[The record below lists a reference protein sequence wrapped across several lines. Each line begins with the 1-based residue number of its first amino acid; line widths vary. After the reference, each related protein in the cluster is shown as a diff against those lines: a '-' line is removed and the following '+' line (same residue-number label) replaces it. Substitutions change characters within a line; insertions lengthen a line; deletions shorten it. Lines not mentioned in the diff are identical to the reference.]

1 MSKITSYQNNRPI
14 YDKQAA
20 LDYLEVIKNF
30 LLEYLEKANANAFV
44 VGISGGID
52 SALVY
57 AIAKNIRPSQTFGIV
72 MPVGKMLQEDLGH
85 IAKLEETFDDKFE
98 VVDLSETFNSI
109 YNAVNVSNPL
119 AIANI
124 KPRLRMTTLYAKAQD
139 KNALVL
145 GTDNLD
151 ETYIGYFTKYGD
163 GGVDLLPISRL
174 TKGEVRFLASL
185 LNVPNEIINKA
196 PSAGLWEN
204 QTDESE
210 LGFSYQQLD
219 FYLDNLDNKELIS
232 KVLSKDTVDKIQH
245 KHAISQHKRDAIYK
259 PSEIK

>member
-1 MSKITSYQNNRPI
+1 MSKITRYENNKPV

-20 LDYLEVIKNF
+20 LEYLEVIKDF
-30 LLEYLEKANANAFV
+30 LRDYMSKAKAEGFV

-57 AIAKNIRPSQTFGIV
+57 AIAKNVMPERTFGIV
-72 MPVGKMLQEDLGH
+72 MPIGEMLQSDLDH
-85 IAKLEETFDDKFE
+85 ISKLEQTFFDKFE
-98 VVDLSETFNSI
+98 TVDLSNTFNAI
-109 YNAVNVSNPL
+109 YEAVNASNSL

-174 TKGEVRFLASL
+174 TKGEVRFLAGL
-185 LNVPNEIINKA
+185 LNVPQEIITKA

-204 QTDESE
+204 QTDEAE
-210 LGFSYQQLD
+210 LGFSYAQLD
-219 FYLDNLDNKELIS
+219 FYLDNLENKELIS
-232 KVLSKDTVDKIQH
+232 KVLSQDTIDKIEH
-245 KHAISQHKRDAIYK
+245 KHKISQHKRDAIYK

>member
-1 MSKITSYQNNRPI
+1 MSKITRYENNKPV

-20 LDYLEVIKNF
+20 LEYLEVIKDF
-30 LLEYLEKANANAFV
+30 LRDYMSKAKAEGFV

-57 AIAKNIRPSQTFGIV
+57 AIAKNVMPDRTFGIV
-72 MPVGKMLQEDLGH
+72 MPIGEMLQSDLDH
-85 IAKLEETFDDKFE
+85 ISKLEQTFFDKFE
-98 VVDLSETFNSI
+98 TVDLSSTFNAI
-109 YNAVNVSNPL
+109 YEAVDASNPL

-174 TKGEVRFLASL
+174 TKGEVRFLAGL
-185 LNVPNEIINKA
+185 LNVPQEIITKA

-204 QTDESE
+204 QTDEAE
-210 LGFSYQQLD
+210 LGFSYAQLD
-219 FYLDNLDNKELIS
+219 FYLDNLENKELIS
-232 KVLSKDTVDKIQH
+232 KVLSQDTIDKIEH
-245 KHAISQHKRDAIYK
+245 KHKISQHKRDAIYK

>member
-1 MSKITSYQNNRPI
+1 MSKITRYENNKPV

-20 LDYLEVIKNF
+20 LEYLEVIKDF
-30 LLEYLEKANANAFV
+30 LRDYMSKAKAEGFV

-57 AIAKNIRPSQTFGIV
+57 AIAKNVMPERTFGIV
-72 MPVGKMLQEDLGH
+72 MPIGEMLQSDLEH
-85 IAKLEETFDDKFE
+85 ISKLEQTFFDKFE
-98 VVDLSETFNSI
+98 TVDLSSTFNAI
-109 YNAVNVSNPL
+109 YEAVNASNPL

-174 TKGEVRFLASL
+174 TKGEVHFLAGL
-185 LNVPNEIINKA
+185 LNVPQEIITKA

-204 QTDESE
+204 QTDEAE
-210 LGFSYQQLD
+210 LGFSYAQLD
-219 FYLDNLDNKELIS
+219 FYLDNLENKELIS
-232 KVLSKDTVDKIQH
+232 KVLSQDTIDKIEH
-245 KHAISQHKRDAIYK
+245 KHKISQHKRDAIYK

>member
-1 MSKITSYQNNRPI
+1 MSKITRYENNKPI

-20 LDYLEVIKNF
+20 LDYLEVIKSF
-30 LLEYLEKANANAFV
+30 LIEYMSKAKAEGFV

-57 AIAKNIRPSQTFGIV
+57 AIAKNIMPERTFGVV
-72 MPVGKMLQEDLGH
+72 MPVGKMLQSDLDH
-85 IAKLEETFDDKFE
+85 IDKLEQTFFDKFQT
-98 VVDLSETFNSI
+98 VDLSETFNSI
-109 YNAVNVSNPL
+109 YQAVNVQNPL

-124 KPRLRMTTLYAKAQD
+124 KPRLRMTTLYAIAQD

-151 ETYIGYFTKYGD
+151 ETFIGYFTKYGD

-185 LNVPNEIINKA
+185 LNVPEEIINKA

-210 LGFSYQQLD
+210 LGFSYAQLD
-219 FYLDNLDNKELIS
+219 FYLDNIENKELIS
-232 KVLSKDTVDKIQH
+232 KVLSKETIDKIEH
-245 KHAISQHKRDAIYK
+245 KHRISQHKRDSIYK

>member
-1 MSKITSYQNNRPI
+1 MSKITRYENNKPV

-20 LDYLEVIKNF
+20 LEYLEVIKDF
-30 LLEYLEKANANAFV
+30 LRDYMSKAKAEGFV

-57 AIAKNIRPSQTFGIV
+57 AIAKNVMPERTFGIV
-72 MPVGKMLQEDLGH
+72 MPIGEMLQSDLDH
-85 IAKLEETFDDKFE
+85 ISKLEQTFFDKFE
-98 VVDLSETFNSI
+98 TVDLSNTFNAI
-109 YNAVNVSNPL
+109 YEAVDASNPL

-124 KPRLRMTTLYAKAQD
+124 KPRLRMTALYAKAQD

-174 TKGEVRFLASL
+174 TKGEVRFLAGL
-185 LNVPNEIINKA
+185 LNVPQEIITKA

-204 QTDESE
+204 QTDEAE
-210 LGFSYQQLD
+210 LGFSYAQLD
-219 FYLDNLDNKELIS
+219 FYLDNLENKELIS
-232 KVLSKDTVDKIQH
+232 KVLSQDTIDKIEH
-245 KHAISQHKRDAIYK
+245 KHKISQHKRDAIYK

>member
-1 MSKITSYQNNRPI
+1 MSKITRYENNKPI

-20 LDYLEVIKNF
+20 LEYLEVINNF
-30 LLEYLEKANANAFV
+30 LQDYLAKSKAEGFV

-57 AIAKNIRPSQTFGIV
+57 AIAKNLMPQRTYGIV
-72 MPVGKMLQEDLGH
+72 MPVGQMLDSDLSD
-85 IAKLEETFDDKFE
+85 IAKLEATFYDKFE
-98 VVDLSETFNSI
+98 VVDLSKTFNAI
-109 YNAVNVSNPL
+109 YDAVNVNNPL

-151 ETYIGYFTKYGD
+151 ETFIGYFTKYGD

-174 TKGEVRFLASL
+174 TKGEVRFLAQL
-185 LNVPNEIINKA
+185 LNVPQEIISKA

-210 LGFSYQQLD
+210 LGFSYAQLD
-219 FYLDNLDNKELIS
+219 FYLDNIENRELIS
-232 KVLSKDTVDKIQH
+232 KVLSQDIIDKIEH
-245 KHAISQHKRDAIYK
+245 KHRISQHKRDAIYK